1 MKVKQAKIIIKIIS
15 NKALGPREALTQV
28 FEENG
33 SLWATDGFIA
43 IKICDQVDE
52 TLKNKRATIDD
63 LKSYCAVH
71 KNDEVVG
78 LDVFTDNYHSEPA
91 MHQLVQGNFVP
102 AENIKINYEFI
113 KLGCDYLGIKN
124 FTLEYNEGNH
134 YLYKL
139 KPLQDGDVDILT
151 RAEGAE
157 VYIMGL
163 KK

>member
-15 NKALGPREALTQV
+15 NKALGPREALTQI

-33 SLWATDGFIA
+33 SLWATNGFMA
-43 IKICDQVDE
+43 IKICDKVDDS
-52 TLKNKRATIDD
+52 LKNKRATIDD
-63 LKSYCAVH
+63 LKAYCAIH

-78 LDVFTDNYHSEPA
+78 FEVFTENRHAEPA

-102 AENIKINYEFI
+102 AENIKISYDFI

-124 FTLEYNEGNH
+124 FTLEYKEDNH
-134 YLYKL
+134 NLYRL
-139 KPLQDGDVDILT
+139 KPVQEGDVDILT

-163 KK
+163 TK